1 VFNKPNNKL
10 RNMNIKVINNNQVL
24 NTKGQII
31 ESETKPNNDNMHM
44 INHKNQ

>member
-1 VFNKPNNKL
+1 
-10 RNMNIKVINNNQVL
+10 MNIKVINNNQVL
-24 NTKGQII
+24 NTCTKGQII